1 MSQFE
6 CKLSDLQEPK
16 KEVKQEQV
24 SQEKKVQFDERANV
38 NANENVNETIKEPQI
53 QNEKTSYLNIISDN
67 KNTIFV
73 IVIAYLLLNT
83 TAVKEIVFKILPQL
97 MNSSTEYNLIG
108 TLISALL
115 LGIVTTFFISYF

>member
-6 CKLSDLQEPK
+6 CKLSDLEEPK

-24 SQEKKVQFDERANV
+24 VQEKKVQINEGANV
-38 NANENVNETIKEPQI
+38 NVNVNETTKELQKD
-53 QNEKTSYLNIISDN
+53 NEKASYFDIISNN

>member
-6 CKLSDLQEPK
+6 CKLSDLEEPK
-16 KEVKQEQV
+16 KEVNQEQV
-24 SQEKKVQFDERANV
+24 SQEKKVQFDERVNV
-38 NANENVNETIKEPQI
+38 NANETIKELQKD
-53 QNEKTSYLNIISDN
+53 NEKASYFDIISDN

-73 IVIAYLLLNT
+73 IVIIYLLLNT
-83 TAVKEIVFKILPQL
+83 TAVKDIVFKILPQL

>member
-6 CKLSDLQEPK
+6 CKLSDLEEPK

-24 SQEKKVQFDERANV
+24 SQEKKVKFDESLS
-38 NANENVNETIKEPQI
+38 VNETIKEPQKD
-53 QNEKTSYLNIISDN
+53 NEKTSYFDIISNN
-67 KNTIFV
+67 KNTIFIIV
-73 IVIAYLLLNT
+73 IVYLLLNT